1 MCWKINTIKFSKNSD
16 KYHKIADKNI
26 IVYKIGD
33 VRCDNFFSACELYK
47 YKRKFS
53 NKKTKLKLQEL
64 SEDGKDFYTI
74 EKGYHSYSGDCK
86 IIIDIMLFYSPIFIT
101 TIILKGKDEQKAGYH
116 DNHCV
121 GIFIIPKGSEYYE
134 NEEGEIVSNQ
144 LIWSGEYKE
153 VDNQFDK
160 PIKLRNICVGV

>member
-1 MCWKINTIKFSKNSD
+1 MCWQIKRCNFDKNPD
-16 KYHKIADKNI
+16 KYHKIADENI

-33 VRCDNFFSACELYK
+33 VRCDNFFSACEFYK
-47 YKRKFS
+47 YNRKFS

-86 IIIDIMLFYSPIFIT
+86 IINDIMLSYSPILIT
-101 TIILKGKDEQKAGYH
+101 TIIFKVKNEQKASYH

-121 GIFIIPKGSEYYE
+121 GIFVIPKGSEYYE
-134 NEEGEIVSNQ
+134 NAEGEIVSNQ
-144 LIWSGEYKE
+144 LIWSGEYKK
-153 VDNQFDK
+153 VDDQFDV
-160 PIKLRNICVGV
+160 PIKLTKICVG